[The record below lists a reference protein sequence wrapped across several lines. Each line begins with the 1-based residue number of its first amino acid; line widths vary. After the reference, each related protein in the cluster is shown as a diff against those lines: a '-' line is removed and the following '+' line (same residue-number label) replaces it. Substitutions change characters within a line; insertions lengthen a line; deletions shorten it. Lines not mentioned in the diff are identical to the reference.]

1 MLTLYQYKNKTNQ
14 HKWKMLQWDLWRG
27 LPWYQHWKLQVS
39 SRCFQFAASLCSLSG
54 CRLQLVCTFPY
65 SQHYSC
71 SIFKAD
77 REMHLQSL
85 NAAVPACWITW
96 CCYQRAG
103 EETQTHTPQLQSNR
117 MKTPMHARTRPCTNI
132 LVLRNPV
139 EKINT
144 LSPELHTVMRSSA
157 ISQRFHQKG
166 SYKYSV

>member
-1 MLTLYQYKNKTNQ
+1 MKNASVGPVE
-14 HKWKMLQWDLWRG
+14 R
-27 LPWYQHWKLQVS
+27 S
-39 SRCFQFAASLCSLSG
+39 SMISALEAASQQQVLPIC
-54 CRLQLVCTFPY
+54 CNPDRLQLVCTFPY